1 MEYIIILIALFCGY
15 KIYSN
20 QGQKRFDW
28 FVCSMMVMSS
38 SIIVIN
44 KPQVPCHRLFL
55 ICYWLSVLKNNE
67 RQGKKFPLKIPLGI
81 YIVGLLI
88 ISFNSPY
95 LIFFYKMYKPFVF
108 LIDTY
113 FILLLACYGIKIEN
127 FKSNAIVNTLLFVM
141 LYGVLTLLLSSNPIQ
156 NFIMSAFGRAVYE
169 AYYFGDRIRI
179 TSTWSHPIAYGLIC
193 GALFY
198 EYLPY
203 WKKKKIQILMLL
215 LAINV
220 FLCGSRTALAA
231 FFLMGGVIV
240 LTRYKLSRAIRQ
252 GIIVCIM
259 VIPIYCAV
267 PMVQN
272 KIDSMVNTALGNE
285 DVAGSSLEMRDE
297 QTYYAMLIV
306 SECPLLGHGLDY
318 IMEVMGYGTDNFT
331 GDSHLLGLE
340 SYTYI
345 LLIERGFI
353 GLFLE
358 IFIWASII
366 FYALRYRKQDV
377 EDASLIIAYIL
388 GFAFFSIST
397 GTLDTKIPMLFMV
410 SVALSKLSNSKKLL
424 PKNRLLYS
432 E

>member
-28 FVCSMMVMSS
+28 FVCSMMVFSS
-38 SIIVIN
+38 SIIIIN

-55 ICYWLSVLKNNE
+55 ICFWLSVLKNHE
-67 RQGKKFPLKIPLGI
+67 QRRKMFPLKIPLGI
-81 YIVGLLI
+81 YIAGILI
-88 ISFNSPY
+88 ISFNSPH
-95 LIFFYKMYKPFVF
+95 LNFFYKIYKPFVF
-108 LIDTY
+108 LLDTY
-113 FILLLACYGIKIEN
+113 LILILACYGIKKEN
-127 FKSNAIVNTLLFVM
+127 FKSNAIINTLMFVTLYGVVTLLF
-141 LYGVLTLLLSSNPIQ
+141 SSNPIQ
-156 NFIMSAFGRAVYE
+156 NMIASAFGRTLLDS
-169 AYYFGDRIRI
+169 YYFGDRIRI

-203 WKKKKIQILMLL
+203 WRKKKIQILMLL

-231 FFLMGGVIV
+231 FFLMGAVIV
-240 LTRYKLSRAIRQ
+240 ITRYKLSRAIRQ
-252 GIIVCIM
+252 VIVICILL
-259 VIPIYCAV
+259 IPIYLAI

-272 KIDSMVNTALGNE
+272 KVDSMVNTALGKD
-285 DVAGSSLEMRDE
+285 DVSGSSLEMRDE

-306 SECPLLGHGLDY
+306 SESPMLGHGLDY
-318 IMEVMGYGTDNFT
+318 IVEVMGFGTDNFI

-340 SYTYI
+340 SYTYT

-358 IFIWASII
+358 FFIWVSIV
-366 FYALRYRKQDV
+366 FYAFRHRKQDV
-377 EDASLIIAYIL
+377 EDSSLIIAYIL

-397 GTLDTKIPMLFMV
+397 GTLDTKIPMLFV
-410 SVALSKLSNSKKLL
+410 ASVAFSKLI
-424 PKNRLLYS
+424 KNRAII
-432 E
+432 

>member
-38 SIIVIN
+38 SILVIN

>member
-28 FVCSMMVMSS
+28 FVCSMMVFSS
-38 SIIVIN
+38 SIIIIN

-55 ICYWLSVLKNNE
+55 ICFWLSVLKNHE
-67 RQGKKFPLKIPLGI
+67 QRRKMFPLKIPLGI
-81 YIVGLLI
+81 YIAGLLI
-88 ISFNSPY
+88 ISFNSPH
-95 LIFFYKMYKPFVF
+95 LNFFYKIYKPFVF
-108 LIDTY
+108 LLDTY
-113 FILLLACYGIKIEN
+113 LILILACYGIKKEN
-127 FKSNAIVNTLLFVM
+127 FKSNAIINTLMFVTLYGVVTLLF
-141 LYGVLTLLLSSNPIQ
+141 SSNPIQ
-156 NFIMSAFGRAVYE
+156 NMIASAFGRTLLDS
-169 AYYFGDRIRI
+169 YYFGDRIRI

-203 WKKKKIQILMLL
+203 WRKKKIQILMLL

-231 FFLMGGVIV
+231 FFLMGAVIV
-240 LTRYKLSRAIRQ
+240 ITRYKLSRAIRQ
-252 GIIVCIM
+252 VIVICILL
-259 VIPIYCAV
+259 IPIYLAI

-272 KIDSMVNTALGNE
+272 KVDSMVNTALGKD
-285 DVAGSSLEMRDE
+285 DVSGSSLEMRDE

-306 SECPLLGHGLDY
+306 SESPMLGHGLDY
-318 IMEVMGYGTDNFT
+318 IVEVMGFGTDNFI

-340 SYTYI
+340 SYTYT

-358 IFIWASII
+358 FFIWVSIV
-366 FYALRYRKQDV
+366 FYAFRHRKQDV
-377 EDASLIIAYIL
+377 EDSSLIIAYIL

-397 GTLDTKIPMLFMV
+397 GTLDTKIPMLFV
-410 SVALSKLSNSKKLL
+410 ASVAFSKLI
-424 PKNRLLYS
+424 KNRAII
-432 E
+432 

>member
-127 FKSNAIVNTLLFVM
+127 FKSNAIVNTLMFVM

-198 EYLPY
+198 EYIPY

-318 IMEVMGYGTDNFT
+318 IMEVMGFGTDDFK

-340 SYTYI
+340 SYTYT

-358 IFIWASII
+358 IFIWASIV

-410 SVALSKLSNSKKLL
+410 SVALSKLSNRKKLL

-432 E
+432 K

>member
-366 FYALRYRKQDV
+366 FYALRYRKQNV